1 MSVQDGGEAPLLLSG
16 LAPRLACARRDRTT
30 ARRERILLQVRKS
43 DVGTQCSRHT
53 PVRFVPAIRSHG
65 KHPSVAGKAGGQ
77 KV

>member
-53 PVRFVPAIRSHG
+53 PVRFVPDIRSHG
-65 KHPSVAGKAGGQ
+65 KHASVAGKAGGQ